1 VTQTPINT
9 ETSTSSTAADVART
23 GQEEAKHV
31 VEKGKE
37 QAGELAGQAKEQA
50 LDLYGDA
57 RRELR
62 SQAES
67 QATRLAETVRS
78 MSRQLSAMAQHAP
91 EDGTVKSLTEQAA
104 SRTDQLA
111 ARLETTGLDGAVDEV
126 KRFARERPLV
136 FLGGALGLGL
146 IVGRVVRNTNTKE
159 LLQAA
164 KPDGSGNG
172 QGSGDVSPH
181 STTGSQPGAGLT
193 TPSGVASA
201 SASPITPPQAGAA
214 TAPEVTRG

>member
-1 VTQTPINT
+1 
-9 ETSTSSTAADVART
+9 VARA
-23 GQEEAKHV
+23 GQEQAHQV
-31 VEKGKE
+31 VEKGRE
-37 QAGELAGQAKEQA
+37 QAGELAGQAKDQA
-50 LDLYGDA
+50 TDLVGDA

-67 QATRLAETVRS
+67 QAQRLAETVRS
-78 MSRQLSAMAQHAP
+78 MGRQLSAMASGSPQ
-91 EDGTVKSLTEQAA
+91 DGTVKSLAEQAGSRTEQFA
-104 SRTDQLA
+104 D
-111 ARLETTGLDGAVDEV
+111 RLESTGFDGAIDEV

-146 IVGRVVRNTNTKE
+146 VVGRVVRNSNTKE

-164 KPDGSGNG
+164 KPNAGEHNSGGGRASGNG
-172 QGSGDVSPH
+172 GTAQG
-181 STTGSQPGAGLT
+181 GLT

-214 TAPEVTRG
+214 TGAEVRRG

>member
-1 VTQTPINT
+1 MTQTPTNA
-9 ETSTSSTAADVART
+9 ETSATSRAADVART

-31 VEKGKE
+31 VEKSKE

-50 LDLYGDA
+50 MDLYGDA

-78 MSRQLSAMAQHAP
+78 MSRQLSTMAQNAP
-91 EDGTVKSLTEQAA
+91 EDGTVKSLTQEAA

-111 ARLETTGLDGAVDEV
+111 ERLESTGLDGAVDEV
-126 KRFARERPLV
+126 KRFARQRPFV

-146 IVGRVVRNTNTKE
+146 VVGRIVRNTNTKE

-172 QGSGDVSPH
+172 QATGDPQQGSLP
-181 STTGSQPGAGLT
+181 QPSGGLT

-214 TAPEVTRG
+214 TGAEVRRG

>member
-1 VTQTPINT
+1 MTQTPTNE
-9 ETSTSSTAADVART
+9 ETSATSRAADVART

-50 LDLYGDA
+50 MDLYGDA

-91 EDGTVKSLTEQAA
+91 EDGTVKSLTQEAA

-111 ARLETTGLDGAVDEV
+111 ERLETTGLDGAVDEV
-126 KRFARERPLV
+126 KRFARQRPLV

-172 QGSGDVSPH
+172 QATGDSSPGSSPQQ
-181 STTGSQPGAGLT
+181 SGGLT

-214 TAPEVTRG
+214 IGAEVRRG